1 MHLAFATCVAAD
13 HPATRRCLLSFLA
26 LPDEVPSASV
36 GNYERLVLGQIVD
49 TVLTAFCLPEFVVTE
64 EQGFRFLRCNVL
76 IANLMDGCLQTTADQ
91 HIIKAHQ
98 QPPAA
103 VKTTVL
109 YSARNNQSV
118 QIASLQ
124 RFLSRMHHRI
134 LSVLNMQELSFG
146 CKYPG
151 IPETRHAKELINHA
165 IQKYI
170 PAQAENRPVPDQIA
184 VFSESCA
191 ERHSMHRRLA
201 QSIAAL
207 KPHCHLTLM
216 HSLRESH
223 DLNTPLFHDVI
234 RIPVNDSSVDI
245 SRISLSEFQVR
256 SFLEVGMTLPSIL
269 MGNLH
274 CAPLQVVMTSHP
286 VSPFRAGFNA
296 FISGRDVDVPMLE
309 PQMYYEHL
317 VLWPGY
323 AVVHKLQTLPRQ
335 FRQKTVSEVINNF
348 STYAQK
354 PHWHW
359 LETVNAA
366 IKRCRNRI
374 RLRVFAGY
382 APINP
387 KGYPS
392 SLNPVSREM
401 TVGGMEIVSD
411 LAYPD
416 YRTLIKDGDFA
427 IDCYPVAGSNALA
440 DNLHL
445 RKPSPPRERSCWFKR
460 IAPATPRSA
469 GNFQPLP
476 RRLPA
481 GAGAEPAAGMVS
493 GTGAGTPAS

>member
-1 MHLAFATCVAAD
+1 M
-13 HPATRRCLLSFLA
+13 
-26 LPDEVPSASV
+26 
-36 GNYERLVLGQIVD
+36 LGQIID
-49 TVLTAFCLPEFVVTE
+49 TVLTVFCLPELVVTE
-64 EQGFRFLRCNVL
+64 EQGFRFLRYNVL
-76 IANLMDGCLQTTADQ
+76 VANLMDGRLQTTTDQ
-91 HIIKAHQ
+91 HITKAHQ
-98 QPPAA
+98 QPQAA
-103 VKTTVL
+103 VKTLVL

-118 QIASLQ
+118 DISSLQ
-124 RFLSRMHHRI
+124 RLLSQMHHRI
-134 LSVLNMQELSFG
+134 LSVFNMQELSFE

-151 IPETRHAKELINHA
+151 IPEKRRAKELINQT
-165 IQKYI
+165 IRKYI
-170 PAQAENRPVPDQIA
+170 PAQAENRPVPDHIA

-223 DLNTPLFHDVI
+223 DLNTPLFHNVI
-234 RIPVNDSSVDI
+234 RIPFNDSSVDI

-256 SFLEVGMTLPSIL
+256 SFPEVGMTLPSIL
-269 MGNLH
+269 MVNLH
-274 CAPLQVVMTSHP
+274 CAPLQVVMTIHP
-286 VSPFRAGFNA
+286 VSIFRAGFNA
-296 FISGRDVDVPMLE
+296 CVGGRDVDVPMLA

-323 AVVHKLQTLPRQ
+323 GATHKLPTPPQQ
-335 FRQKTVSEVINNF
+335 FRRKTASEVINNF
-348 STYAQK
+348 STYAQQL
-354 PHWHW
+354 HWHW

-366 IKRCRNRI
+366 IKRYRNRV

-392 SLNPVSREM
+392 SLNPVSRVM
-401 TVGGMEIVSD
+401 TVGGIELVSD

-416 YRTLIKDGDFA
+416 HRTLINDGDFA
-427 IDCYPVAGSNALA
+427 IDCYPVAGSNAMA

-445 RKPSPPRERSCWFKR
+445 RKPSPPRESSRRFNR
-460 IAPATPRSA
+460 IAPATHRSA
-469 GNFQPLP
+469 GNFQPQP

-481 GAGAEPAAGMVS
+481 GAGAGLAAGLVS
-493 GTGAGTPAS
+493 GTGGATPASSTAGNSRWNINIFAKAI